1 MKTFNELYTEALDQ
15 AQDSSAEATTLIK
28 SAINQG
34 VKKFRSKIRKDY
46 FNEEK
51 TFSTVGDQQ
60 YYQMPEDCI
69 RPDNVII
76 TIGGVKY
83 VLDYVDTKEDWYNLN
98 QTVTTSDIPE
108 NFWVK
113 GADQFGI
120 YPVPSTS
127 VSSAGL
133 LIYQRKQKEMSVA
146 DYTTGTITVTNN
158 SAAVVGSGTTFT
170 ALMVGRVLMVEDAGG
185 ENRLG
190 YKIAGYTD
198 ATHITLEQTYAGPTG
213 GSKTYRIGEAPDIP
227 EEYHESLV
235 DYALFRYYL
244 KRRDRGMVRDM
255 KALFETA
262 LEECEADY
270 SSNIVSHYSRARR
283 PSRLG
288 AFTRGADSISGS

>member
-1 MKTFNELYTEALDQ
+1 MKTFNELYSEAAEQ
-15 AQDSSAEATTLIK
+15 AQDSSATSLVLLK

-51 TFSTVGDQQ
+51 TFSTVANQQ

-69 RPDNVII
+69 RPDTVII
-76 TIGGVKY
+76 TIGGTKY
-83 VLDYVDTKEDWYNLN
+83 PLTYVDTKEDWYMLN
-98 QTVTTSDIPE
+98 QSVTTSDIPE
-108 NFWVK
+108 NYWVK

-120 YPVPSTS
+120 YPIPSTS
-127 VSSAGL
+127 VSAAGL
-133 LIYQRKQKEMSVA
+133 LIYQRKQKDLSVA
-146 DYTTGTITVTNN
+146 DYTTGTVTMTNN

-170 ALMVGRVLMVEDAGG
+170 ALMVGRTLMVEDAGS
-185 ENRLG
+185 ENRVG

-198 ATHITLEQTYAGPTG
+198 ATNITLEQTYAGPTG
-213 GSKTYRIGEAPDIP
+213 SGKTYRIGELPDIP

-244 KRRDRGMVRDM
+244 RKRDRSMVRDM
-255 KALFETA
+255 RSLFEAA
-262 LEECEADY
+262 LEECEAEY

-283 PSRLG
+283 PARLG
-288 AFTRGADSISGS
+288 AFTRGADPITGS